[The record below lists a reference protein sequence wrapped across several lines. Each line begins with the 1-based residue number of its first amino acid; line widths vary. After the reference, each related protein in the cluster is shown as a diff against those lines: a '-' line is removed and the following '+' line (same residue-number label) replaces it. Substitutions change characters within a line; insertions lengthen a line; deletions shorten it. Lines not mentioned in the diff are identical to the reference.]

1 MCGENFCEGDEQMTQ
16 KEDIRPIYQELQGY
30 LSQAP
35 GGDKIRII
43 YDDNLWEQVNQAID
57 ELNSISGEDYNRF
70 KMHTKQIR
78 QGREGTCNVVDV
90 GTYRAKLGGLI
101 SRLHG
106 QYFSDEVAPF
116 SSMPST
122 VITQTQQQSQSI
134 QVQMLLE
141 FRDKITEKI
150 DQLDAGDNKRKFLEK
165 VKGALASVRDYA
177 GLIALYVTTAQEFGL
192 TLKELLELIK

>member
-1 MCGENFCEGDEQMTQ
+1 LLKWCGENFYEGDERMTK

-35 GGDKIRII
+35 GGDKIRLI
-43 YDDNLWEQVNQAID
+43 YDDNLWKQVNQAID

-70 KMHTKQIR
+70 KMRTKQIR

-90 GTYRAKLGGLI
+90 GTYRSKLGGLI

-106 QYFSDEVAPF
+106 KYFSDDVAPF
-116 SSMPST
+116 SVMPST

-150 DQLDAGDNKRKFLEK
+150 DQLDAGVRSTEVLGEGQGSFGVSPRLC
-165 VKGALASVRDYA
+165 GANRTLRDDRTR
-177 GLIALYVTTAQEFGL
+177 VWSDS
-192 TLKELLELIK
+192 